1 MQEILAKAHSLFVTP
16 QELSLTYKGLSYVN
30 WDRCEEDFDFV
41 FDDGVCRVHS
51 VLAEF
56 LSKKVARIRKSD
68 PCCCCYTFS
77 GANSKSLSV
86 FESFVSNIRSERP
99 IEVSATN
106 FAAILQIFLE
116 LENNEIYS
124 TLWCRLHEK
133 LCDLEHKLLSLELAM
148 TVGIVDRKE
157 FEETRHFVTSNFSEI
172 DTNIL
177 DGLNLE
183 VLEYLISSPSLKIV
197 DEDWLY
203 RFVKSRAERDER
215 FMTFFEHVWFEYL
228 SVENVQDFLSFINGR
243 FLEIMNPNLWERI
256 CCRLV
261 LDSKVNTDSSRV
273 ATQTKS
279 QEPSG
284 ESDDDLDIGSDD
296 DTPKLELGDG
306 ILAYLANYGD
316 VSQIVDITGSGG
328 NPRCVV
334 EPSGS
339 VYQSSLQIYP
349 YLCFDFGE
357 MQVNPTG
364 YYLEEAPLGE
374 NGVTWIRFEGS
385 WDGFTWHEL
394 DSQKLTNYT
403 PRTFQL
409 GRIHS
414 TPFRYLRLLGTDE
427 GRSQFYIRRFE
438 IYGTLYGHW

>member
-1 MQEILAKAHSLFVTP
+1 MAQILKVSAFLRA
-16 QELSLTYKGLSYVN
+16 LS
-30 WDRCEEDFDFV
+30 
-41 FDDGVCRVHS
+41 
-51 VLAEF
+51 
-56 LSKKVARIRKSD
+56 RIK
-68 PCCCCYTFS
+68 F
-77 GANSKSLSV
+77 
-86 FESFVSNIRSERP
+86 IRSEHP

-124 TLWCRLHEK
+124 TLWCQLHEK

-157 FEETRHFVTSNFSEI
+157 FEETRHFLASNFSEI

-215 FMTFFEHVWFEYL
+215 FMSLFEHVWFEYL

-273 ATQTKS
+273 ANQTKS

-284 ESDDDLDIGSDD
+284 DHRPLALYYVVSSDDDSDLVSDSDD
-296 DTPKLELGDG
+296 DTPQAPSANVSFIHPGSRGNRVWYSQRNVDLDDG
-306 ILAYLANYGD
+306 ILAYLANNYGD
-316 VSQIVDITGSGG
+316 VSEIVDITGSGG
-328 NPRCVV
+328 NPWCVV

-339 VYQSSLQIYP
+339 VYQSSLQFSP
-349 YLCFDFGE
+349 YLCFDFGQ
-357 MQVNPTG
+357 MKVNPTG
-364 YYLEEAPLGE
+364 YYLEEAPLGD
-374 NGVTWIRFEGS
+374 NGVEWIRFEGS
-385 WDGFTWHEL
+385 WDGVTWREL
-394 DSQKLTNYT
+394 DRQKLTDYT
-403 PRTFQL
+403 PRAFRL
-409 GRIHS
+409 RMIHS
-414 TPFRYLRLLGTDE
+414 TRFRYLRLRGTDE
-427 GRSQFYIRRFE
+427 NRRQFSIRRFE